1 MTAVVLLEVRHRFL
15 VGSVQAAAVD
25 VDVGPERRSPRHHA
39 EEKRWV
45 LLKRPRSDTDGV
57 CTGWVK

>member
-25 VDVGPERRSPRHHA
+25 VDVGPERRSPRYHESV
-39 EEKRWV
+39 EEGGRRW
-45 LLKRPRSDTDGV
+45 KKAARR
-57 CTGWVK
+57 